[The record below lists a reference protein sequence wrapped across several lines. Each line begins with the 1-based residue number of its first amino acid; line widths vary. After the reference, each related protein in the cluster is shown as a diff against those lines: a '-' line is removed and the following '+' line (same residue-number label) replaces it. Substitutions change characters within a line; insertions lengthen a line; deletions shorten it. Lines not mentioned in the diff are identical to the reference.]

1 MLRSDGR
8 ILTTHAGSLPRPL
21 DLTRLY
27 AERAGG
33 QAVDEAKIAEM
44 GEAATRANVRQQ
56 VAAGLDFV
64 NNGEQPREA
73 FFLYLRRRLS
83 GFGDGGYREPFKDI
97 RNHPDFAPIREAIF
111 DGKPVVSNMT
121 PPKVI
126 GALKYLDPDAVA
138 AECRQFQ
145 RALDGLE
152 GQKPTGTFFTAP
164 SPGIVA
170 TAIPNEYYD
179 SFDAYLRAITDA
191 VAIEY
196 RTIIEH
202 GFDLQI
208 DAPDL
213 ALEGHGH
220 FADRPRSEFLA
231 FVEQVI
237 DEIRRVTADLPQDRI
252 RLHACWGNYEGP
264 HDADVPIA
272 EMLPILTK
280 AHVGSLL
287 LPMANPRHQHE
298 YRAFTPKNIP
308 DDMSVIVGC
317 IDTTTNYVEHP
328 ETVADRLERVGQTLG
343 DPSRILAAT
352 DCGFDTS
359 AGAGRVAPSVVW
371 SKLGAMVEGAK
382 IASERLF

>member
-21 DLTRLY
+21 DLTQLY
-27 AERAGG
+27 ASQAQGG
-33 QAVDEAKIAEM
+33 TVDQAKLAQM
-44 GEAATRANVRQQ
+44 GEEATRASVRRQIE
-56 VAAGLDFV
+56 AGLDIV

-73 FFLYLRRRLS
+73 FFLYLQRRMS
-83 GFGDGGYREPFKDI
+83 GFGPGGYRAPFADV
-97 RNHPDFAPIREAIF
+97 RNHPDFAPIRQAMHE
-111 DGKPVVSNMT
+111 GKAVVSNME
-121 PPKVI
+121 PPKVV
-126 GALKYLDPDAVA
+126 GELNYLDLDACA

-145 RALDGLE
+145 AALQGLE
-152 GQKPTGTFFTAP
+152 PAGTFFTAP

-170 TAIPNEYYD
+170 TAIPNEHYD
-179 SFDAYLRAITDA
+179 TFDAYLRAITDA

-220 FADRPRSEFLA
+220 FADKPRSDFLA

-237 DEIRRVTADLPQDRI
+237 DQLRRVTQDLPRDRI

-264 HDADVPIA
+264 HDADVP
-272 EMLPILTK
+272 MSDVLPVLAQ
-280 AHVGSLL
+280 AHAGALL
-287 LPMANPRHQHE
+287 LPLANPRHQHE
-298 YRAFTPKNIP
+298 YRQFTPRSIP
-308 DDMSVIVGC
+308 DQMSVIVGC
-317 IDTTTNYVEHP
+317 IDTVTNYVEHP
-328 ETVADRLERVGQTLG
+328 EVVADRIERVARTLG
-343 DPSRILAAT
+343 DPGRVLAAT

-359 AGAGRVAPSVVW
+359 AGMGRVAPSVVW
-371 SKLGAMVEGAK
+371 SKLGSLVEGAK
-382 IASERLF
+382 IASARLF

>member
-1 MLRSDGR
+1 MLKSDGR
-8 ILTTHAGSLPRPL
+8 ILTTHAGSLPRPF

-27 AERAGG
+27 AERSRGE
-33 QAVDEAKIAEM
+33 AVDEAKIAEM
-44 GEAATRANVRQQ
+44 GEQATRANVARQIE
-56 VAAGLDFV
+56 AGLDLV

-73 FFLYLRRRLS
+73 FFLYLQRRMS
-83 GFGDGGYREPFKDI
+83 GFGPGGHRAAFKDI
-97 RNHPDFAPIREAIF
+97 RDHPDFAPIREAIF

-121 PPKVI
+121 PPKVV

-138 AECRQFQ
+138 AECRQFK
-145 RALDGLE
+145 RALE
-152 GQKPTGTFFTAP
+152 GQNPTGTFLTAP

-191 VAIEY
+191 IAIEY

-237 DEIRRVTADLPQDRI
+237 DEIRRVTSGLPKDRI

-280 AHVGSLL
+280 AHAGAVL

-298 YRAFTPKNIP
+298 YRAFTPQNIP

-328 ETVADRLERVGQTLG
+328 ETVADRLERVAQTLG
-343 DPSRILAAT
+343 DPTRILAAT

-382 IASERLF
+382 IASGRLF

>member
-27 AERAGG
+27 AEQAAG
-33 QAVDEAKIAEM
+33 QAVDEAVLARL
-44 GEAATRANVRQQ
+44 GEEATRASVRRQ
-56 VAAGLDFV
+56 VEAGLDIV

-73 FFLYLRRRLS
+73 FFLYLRRRMS
-83 GFGDGGYREPFKDI
+83 GFGTGGYRAPFLDI
-97 RNHPDFAPIREAIF
+97 RNHPDFAPIRQAMFE
-111 DGKPVVSNMT
+111 GKPVVSNME
-121 PPKVI
+121 PPKVV
-126 GALKYLDPDAVA
+126 GELTYLDLDACA

-145 RALDGLE
+145 AALAGLS
-152 GQKPTGTFFTAP
+152 PAGTFLTAP

-170 TAIPNEYYD
+170 SAIPNEHYA

-196 RTIIEH
+196 KAIIDH

-213 ALEGHGH
+213 ALEGHGA
-220 FADRPRSEFLA
+220 FADRPRSDFLQ

-237 DEIRRVTADLPQDRI
+237 DEIRRVTSDLPRERI

-264 HDADVPIA
+264 HDADVP
-272 EMLPILTK
+272 MSDVLPILTK
-280 AHVGSLL
+280 AHAGALL
-287 LPMANPRHQHE
+287 LPLGNPRHQHE
-298 YRAFTPKNIP
+298 YRHFTPQAIP
-308 DDMSVIVGC
+308 DHMSVIVGC
-317 IDTTTNYVEHP
+317 IDTVTNYVEHP
-328 ETVADRLERVGQTLG
+328 AVVADRIERVASTLG
-343 DPSRILAAT
+343 DPARVLAAT

-359 AGAGRVAPSVVW
+359 AGMGRVAPSVVW
-371 SKLGAMVEGAK
+371 AKLGSLVEGARL
-382 IASERLF
+382 ASDLLF

>member
-33 QAVDEAKIAEM
+33 QTVDETKIAEM
-44 GEAATRANVRQQ
+44 GEQATRANVRRQIE
-56 VAAGLDFV
+56 AGLDLV

-83 GFGDGGYREPFKDI
+83 GFGPGGYREPFKDI
-97 RNHPDFAPIREAIF
+97 KDHPDFAPIREAIF

-121 PPKVI
+121 PPKVV
-126 GALKYLDPDAVA
+126 GELTYLDPDAVA

-145 RALDGLE
+145 RALE
-152 GQKPTGTFFTAP
+152 GQNPVGTFFTAP

-191 VAIEY
+191 IAIEY

-220 FADRPRSEFLA
+220 FADRPRSDFLA

-237 DEIRRVTADLPQDRI
+237 DEIRRVTSDLPKDRI

-280 AHVGSLL
+280 AHAGAVL

-298 YRAFTPKNIP
+298 YRAFTPQNIP

-343 DPSRILAAT
+343 DPTRILAAT

-371 SKLGAMVEGAK
+371 SKLGSMVEGAK
-382 IASERLF
+382 IASARLF